1 VVAFQREVEALRQ
14 AYPDLDFLC
23 TGPWPAYSFVT
34 ATMRTISG
42 EERRDSGV

>member
-34 ATMRTISG
+34 ATMRTIAD